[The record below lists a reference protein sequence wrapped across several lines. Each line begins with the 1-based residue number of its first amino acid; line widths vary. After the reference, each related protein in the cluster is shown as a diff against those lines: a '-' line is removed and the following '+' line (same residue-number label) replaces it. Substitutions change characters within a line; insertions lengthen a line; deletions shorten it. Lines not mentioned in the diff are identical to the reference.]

1 MSREL
6 TTRHFDALGSTCE
19 LLSVES
25 GPAALERCE
34 QRIRDAEAR
43 FTRFL
48 PDSELAGLNAS
59 DGRYLPVSP
68 EMFAMLEAALWAFA
82 ESDGL
87 VNAAVLPALAAA
99 GYDRPFRHGLTE
111 PSVLYPMQLPAL
123 PQVLLLDRA
132 TRSAALAPGAAL
144 DLGGIAKGALADLL
158 IDELGENAV
167 CNLGGDLRVRGAG
180 PDGDGWHIGLCDG
193 TLVALREGAVC
204 TSGISKRRW
213 GHSMHHLIDP
223 RTGMPAKTDLAEVS
237 VVTDSALRGEVYA
250 KSAVLLGAALGIAF
264 LEARGVT
271 YAAVPAEG
279 AATGAGP
286 AELPAAA

>member
-48 PDSELAGLNAS
+48 RDSELAGLNAS

-111 PSVLYPMQLPAL
+111 PSVLYPIQLPPL
-123 PQVLLLDRA
+123 PQVLVLDRA
-132 TRSAALAPGAAL
+132 TRSAALAPSAAL

-193 TLVALREGAVC
+193 TLVALREGADC
-204 TSGISKRRW
+204 TSGTSKRRW

-250 KSAVLLGAALGIAF
+250 KSAVLLGASLGIAF

>member
-1 MSREL
+1 MSGEL

-48 PDSELAGLNAS
+48 RDSELAGLNAS

-111 PSVLYPMQLPAL
+111 PSVLHPIQLPPL

-180 PDGDGWHIGLCDG
+180 PEGDGWHIALCDRSV
-193 TLVALREGAVC
+193 VALPDGAVC
-204 TSGISKRRW
+204 TSGITVRRW

-250 KSAVLLGAALGIAF
+250 KSAILLGATAGTAF
-264 LEARGVT
+264 LEARGVH
-271 YAAVPAEG
+271 YALVSAVT
-279 AATGAGP
+279 ATAGV
-286 AELPAAA
+286 LPAAA

>member
-19 LLSVES
+19 LLSVGS
-25 GPAALERCE
+25 GQGALERCE
-34 QRIRDAEAR
+34 QRIREAEAR

-68 EMFAMLEAALWAFA
+68 EMFAMLQAALWAFE

-99 GYDRPFRHGLTE
+99 GYDRPFRQGLSE
-111 PSVLYPMQLPAL
+111 PAVLHPVQLPPL
-123 PQVLLLDRA
+123 PEVLILDLA
-132 TRSAALAPGAAL
+132 SRSAALAPAAAL
-144 DLGGIAKGALADLL
+144 DLGGIVKGALADLL
-158 IDELGENAV
+158 IDELGDDAV

-180 PDGDGWHIGLCDG
+180 PDGDGWHIGLCDQSV
-193 TLVALREGAVC
+193 VALSNGAVC
-204 TSGISKRRW
+204 TSGTTVRRW

-223 RTGMPAKTDLAEVS
+223 RTGMPAKTDIAEAS

-250 KSAVLLGAALGIAF
+250 KSAILLGAAAGTAF
-264 LEARGVT
+264 LEARGVHF
-271 YAAVPAEG
+271 AVVPAVG
-279 AATGAGP
+279 TGAGTGV
-286 AELPAAA
+286 LPAAA

>member
-1 MSREL
+1 
-6 TTRHFDALGSTCE
+6 
-19 LLSVES
+19 VES

-68 EMFAMLEAALWAFA
+68 EMFAMLEAAIWAFA

-111 PSVLYPMQLPAL
+111 PSVLYPIQLPPL

-132 TRSAALAPGAAL
+132 TRSAALAPGA
-144 DLGGIAKGALADLL
+144 
-158 IDELGENAV
+158 
-167 CNLGGDLRVRGAG
+167 
-180 PDGDGWHIGLCDG
+180 
-193 TLVALREGAVC
+193 
-204 TSGISKRRW
+204 
-213 GHSMHHLIDP
+213 
-223 RTGMPAKTDLAEVS
+223 
-237 VVTDSALRGEVYA
+237 
-250 KSAVLLGAALGIAF
+250 VLLGAALGMAF
-264 LEARGVT
+264 LEGRGVT

-279 AATGAGP
+279 AETGAGP